1 MSHSRAPTSD
11 FLKAVAV
18 RANDFLLIACILV
31 LGVVA
36 MAGAVGLSRVER
48 AYQVAARV

>member
-1 MSHSRAPTSD
+1 MSHSRSPIAYIM
-11 FLKAVAV
+11 KAVAV

-36 MAGAVGLSRVER
+36 MAGTVGLSRVER
-48 AYQVAARV
+48 AYQIAARV